1 MAKINAAN
9 ERIKRDYMRL
19 LKEAKG
25 KSEATLDMVR
35 KALARFEESTGAKDF
50 KTFRREQA
58 IAFKERLAETEA
70 IRSGETLS
78 AATRTATLTAVRE
91 FFVWLAWRPGF
102 KSRLRLDDIEYLNP
116 SRKDAATAKAP
127 KLRDY
132 PSLEQIRAA
141 IAAMPTETVVDRR
154 NRALIAFTIL
164 TGMRDK
170 AIVSLSLRHVDIG
183 RAPPVVHQDPN
194 SVDTKFAK
202 AITTYFFRLGDD
214 LDAIVRDWIGEL
226 REVHL
231 FGPTDPLFPR
241 TKVAQGENLSFAVSG
256 IERAHWSNASPVR
269 DIFRRAF
276 ERADLPYFP
285 PHSFRH
291 TLGHLAQDM
300 CHGAE
305 ALKAWSQ
312 NLGHE
317 NLATTL
323 NSYGRIDPHRQGE
336 VIGAMGLNRAPAGN
350 LATEIG
356 EVLARHGMRTSA

>member
-9 ERIKRDYMRL
+9 ERIKRDYLRY

-58 IAFKERLAETEA
+58 TAFKERLGETEA
-70 IRSGETLS
+70 IRTGETLS
-78 AATRTATLTAVRE
+78 AATRTATLNAVRE

-102 KSRLRLDDIEYLNP
+102 KSRLHLDHIEYLNP

-127 KLRDY
+127 KLRAY

-141 IAAMPTETVVDRR
+141 IASMPAETVVDRR
-154 NRALIAFTIL
+154 NRALVAFTIL

-170 AIVSLSLRHVDIG
+170 AIVSLSLRHVDLDG
-183 RAPPVVHQDPN
+183 ARPVVHQDPD

-202 AITTYFFRLGDD
+202 AITTYFYKLGDD
-214 LDAIVRDWIGEL
+214 LDGIVLDWIGEL
-226 REVHL
+226 RDVHL

-241 TKVAQGENLSFAVSG
+241 TKIAQDENWSFVASG
-256 IERAHWSNASPVR
+256 IERVHWSKASPVR
-269 DIFRRAF
+269 DIFRHAF
-276 ERADLPYFP
+276 TSAGLPYFP

-291 TLGHLAQDM
+291 TLGHLAQDR
-300 CHGAE
+300 CATAE
-305 ALKAWSQ
+305 QLKAWSQ

-323 NSYGRIDPHRQGE
+323 NSYGKIDPHRQGE
-336 VIGAMGLNRAPAGN
+336 VIAAMTAKKAPTGN
-350 LATEIG
+350 LAAEIV
-356 EVLARHGMRTSA
+356 EVLARHGARPPA